1 MGRLVDAIS
10 PPRLGRSF
18 RWLVASSWVS
28 NIGDGVAIAAG
39 PLLVASETHDPVLVA
54 LAALLQ
60 RVPWLLF
67 GLHAGVAADR
77 LDRRRLVVLV
87 DLARA
92 GVLGTLAISIATG
105 QVNVAVVLVAMFVLG
120 TAETFADVTTNTL
133 LPMLVAPVDLGVA
146 NSRLMFG
153 FITANQ
159 LIGPP
164 LGALLFAAGR
174 SIPFVTQ
181 GVLVAAGA
189 LLVSRIVAPL
199 PERQNVPSSPRR
211 QIAEG
216 LRWLWGNPP
225 VRTLTLTILAFNIT
239 FGAAWAVL
247 VLYASER
254 LGLGDVGFGLL
265 TTASALGGVLGAW
278 GYSWIERRVSLA
290 DIMRIGLIIETLT
303 HLTLAL
309 TRLPAVAMA
318 TMFVFG
324 VHTAAWGTTSTS
336 IRQRAVPR
344 EFQGRVA
351 SVYMVSVHGSIV
363 VGSAIGGVVARF
375 TDVTGPF
382 WFAFVGSAVIL
393 SLMWRELGHI
403 AHTDRERTTAT
414 VTEREQRGAT

>member
-1 MGRLVDAIS
+1 M
-10 PPRLGRSF
+10 
-18 RWLVASSWVS
+18 ASSWVS

-105 QVNVAVVLVAMFVLG
+105 QVNVTVVLVAMFVLG

-199 PERQNVPSSPRR
+199 PERHDVPSSPRR

-393 SLMWRELGHI
+393 ALIWRELGHI